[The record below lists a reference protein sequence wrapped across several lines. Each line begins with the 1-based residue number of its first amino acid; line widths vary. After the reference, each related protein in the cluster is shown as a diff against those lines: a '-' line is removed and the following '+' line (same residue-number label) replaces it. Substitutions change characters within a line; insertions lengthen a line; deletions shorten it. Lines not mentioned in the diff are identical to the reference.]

1 LRAPLP
7 RALAE
12 EAGTT
17 VLTIYCKLLQVLR
30 RTAYARLAHY
40 SLTAHPEHELTPT
53 NVLQPVLQP
62 G

>member
-1 LRAPLP
+1 MP

-12 EAGTT
+12 EADTA
-17 VLTIYCKLLQVLR
+17 VLTGDCKLLQVLR
-30 RTAYARLAHY
+30 RTAYALLAHY
-40 SLTAHPEHELTPT
+40 SLTAHLEHELTPT